1 MAATEVIL
9 RQKVDGLGSE
19 SDIVK
24 VKRGFARN
32 YLLPQGMAYEATR
45 SNLRHITHLKKVRA
59 EREKTELAEAERIA
73 EKLGKLRLTLE
84 LSIGQGGKA
93 FGSITSNDIAL
104 LINEKAKSLNIDRH
118 QILLDK
124 PIKTLGTY
132 EIEVKIHP
140 TLVGKISVRVIAPDE
155 KGDKAEK
162 SEKREKDGEA

>member
-45 SNLRHITHLKKVRA
+45 SNLRHINHLKKVRA
-59 EREKTELAEAERIA
+59 EREKTELQEAERIV
-73 EKLGKLRLTLE
+73 EKLKKLRLSLE

-104 LINEKAKSLNIDRH
+104 LINEKGKSLNIDRH
-118 QILLDK
+118 QILLEK
-124 PIKTLGTY
+124 PIKTLGSY
-132 EIEVKIHP
+132 EIDVKVHP
-140 TLVGKISVRVIAPDE
+140 NVVGKISLRVVAPAKEGE
-155 KGDKAEK
+155 KEEK
-162 SEKREKDGEA
+162 SEKSSDA

>member
-45 SNLRHITHLKKVRA
+45 SNLRHINHLKKVRS
-59 EREKTELAEAERIA
+59 EREKAELAEAEKIA

-93 FGSITSNDIAL
+93 FGSITANDIAV

-118 QILLDK
+118 QILLEK

-132 EIEVKIHP
+132 EIDVKIHP
-140 TLVGKISVRVIAPDE
+140 SLPGKISLRVIAPE
-155 KGDKAEK
+155 KEEKAEK
-162 SEKREKDGEA
+162 SEKKGSNA